1 MSRDIKRDCKCPY
14 CGKYFN
20 WLGISRH
27 KAMHRDRTR
36 RDKGRIQEG
45 EKRQ

>member
-1 MSRDIKRDCKCPY
+1 MLRNIKRENRCPY

-27 KAMHRDRTR
+27 IAMHTDRLKR
-36 RDKGRIQEG
+36 EKGRIQEG